1 MGGWGGMGS
10 GVGTVDHVKC
20 QRDWG
25 WGPLLMFGIA
35 QAFHCTVEEMCG
47 LISGE
52 WFCGGLGKW
61 GRLLG

>member
-1 MGGWGGMGS
+1 MVVGGICKGLHGLG
-10 GVGTVDHVKC
+10 
-20 QRDWG
+20 
-25 WGPLLMFGIA
+25 LLMFGIA
-35 QAFHCTVEEMCG
+35 QAFHCTVEWREMCG